1 MEIRIKRGADEYGP
15 YTPTEV
21 RTYLA
26 DGNLARDD
34 IASTDGVTWRPLEH
48 LLATVDGRPPAP
60 APEGYRPAPVGPR
73 LGAAA
78 LDGLVGL
85 VCLAPGLL
93 ALREEFVGGMSDRG
107 EMLLVGGAIASVAY
121 GLVKDGLPVGQSL
134 GKRVVGLMVVHLAS
148 NRPCSIG
155 QSAVRTLVLL
165 FSNVV
170 PVLGWLVEPI
180 LVIATP
186 ERRRLG
192 DRAAGTQVI
201 RAADYRPGAGGSVL

>member
-1 MEIRIKRGADEYGP
+1 MEIRIKRDTDEYGP
-15 YTPTEV
+15 YTPAEA

-26 DGNLARDD
+26 DGRLTPDEL
-34 IASTDGVTWRPLEH
+34 ASTDGVNWRPLKH
-48 LLATVDGRPPAP
+48 LLSTLDGPPPAP
-60 APEGYRPAPVGPR
+60 GSARYSPAGIGAR
-73 LGAAA
+73 FGAAL

-85 VCLAPGLL
+85 VFMTPGLL
-93 ALREEFVGGMSDRG
+93 ALAANFDVGMGDSE
-107 EMLLVGGAIASVAY
+107 EMLLVGGAIAAVGY

-134 GKRVVGLMVVHLAS
+134 GKRAAGLMVVHLES
-148 NRPCSIG
+148 NRPCSVG

-170 PVLGWLVEPI
+170 PVLGWLVEPL

-192 DRAAGTQVI
+192 DRAAGTEVI
-201 RAADYRPGAGGSVL
+201 RAGDYRA